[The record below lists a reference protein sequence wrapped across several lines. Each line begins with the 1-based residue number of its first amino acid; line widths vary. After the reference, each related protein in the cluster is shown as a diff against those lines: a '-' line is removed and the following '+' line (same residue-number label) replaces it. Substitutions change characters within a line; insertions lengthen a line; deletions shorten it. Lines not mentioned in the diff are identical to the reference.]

1 MNLSADYFHIARE
14 EEKNDQ
20 LEAAFIHYISSLLSG
35 LCSGELPYQATEKI
49 RRLQNRLLLSDK
61 QLLSCVHS
69 YGAFSATDCRELL
82 RFSIAGDLV
91 RIENILSS
99 RSSSKEDL

>member
-1 MNLSADYFHIARE
+1 MSFSSDYFRIARE

-20 LEAAFIHYISSLLSG
+20 PEAALLHYISSLLFG
-35 LCSGELPYQATEKI
+35 FCSGELSYQAANKI
-49 RRLQNRLLLSDK
+49 RRVQKSMILSDE

-69 YGAFSATDCRELL
+69 YADFTVSDCRELL

-91 RIENILSS
+91 GIKDILASRTSS
-99 RSSSKEDL
+99 